1 MEEPID
7 LEQYKN
13 FLDYWKAF
21 SNYTLENNNFD
32 SDISQ
37 SLEKFI
43 DYINKNRIYKYHQ
56 HGADEY
62 NNIWESLT
70 ES

>member
-7 LEQYKN
+7 LEQYKI

-32 SDISQ
+32 SDIPL

-43 DYINKNRIYKYHQ
+43 DYINKNKIYKYHQ

-70 ES
+70 KS